1 MQGVI
6 ASSEVTREALDVSL
20 PKGERRRPLEQRGG
34 LPPWA
39 YDNAELTALEKELVF
54 RRNWLLV
61 GHVGQIPKVGDY
73 MTLDVAD
80 ERALVV
86 RGEDG
91 AVRAF
96 HNLCRHRGSR
106 VVAEPKGNCGRV
118 ITCPFHGWCYELS
131 GRLRG
136 VPRPKTFPKLDRDQY
151 GLKPLDC
158 EIWHGFVFVRFKGS
172 GPSMAEILAPVE
184 ADFAARP
191 MADLRTYDE
200 AWSYEFELDWK
211 AALDVDNE
219 GYHVPVAHPSLQDL
233 YGHSYRD
240 NILSDKL
247 NLSIGDFGDKPASL
261 WSVRHYMKA
270 LPEMSELPADQRR
283 SWRYYGI
290 FPNLVITL
298 FPDMVDFY
306 QFFPIDSRRSVM
318 RGGYLALPDSRREIR
333 LSRYLLQR
341 INRMTGD
348 EDIQLIKWAWEG
360 YRSSAFEDIMLSDDE
375 QVVRAYHDR
384 LRDVLPVLNLRE
396 APAPGTIAETNR
408 RLSGAA
414 V

>member
-1 MQGVI
+1 MQGAF
-6 ASSEVTREALDVSL
+6 ASESVTQGLTQVSL
-20 PKGERRRPLEQRGG
+20 PKGEGRQPLSERGG

-39 YDNAELTALEKELVF
+39 YDNDELTELEKELVF

-61 GHVGQIPKVGDY
+61 GHVGQIPEAGDY
-73 MTLDVAD
+73 LTLDMAD

-86 RGEDG
+86 RGSDG
-91 AVRAF
+91 VVRAF

-106 VVAEPKGNCGRV
+106 VVAETKGNCGKV
-118 ITCPFHGWCYELS
+118 ITCPFHGWCYNLD

-151 GLKPLDC
+151 GLKPLDF
-158 EIWHGFVFVRFKGS
+158 EIWQGFVFVRFKGS
-172 GPSMAEILAPVE
+172 GPSMAEIMAPVE
-184 ADFAARP
+184 ADFAGRDMAGLRP
-191 MADLRTYDE
+191 YGDL
-200 AWSYEFELDWK
+200 WSYEFELDWK

-219 GYHVPVAHPSLQDL
+219 GYHVPVAHPSLNDL
-233 YGHSYRD
+233 YGHTYRD
-240 NILSDKL
+240 NILSKKL
-247 NLSIGDFGDKPASL
+247 NLAIGDFGDKPASL
-261 WSVRHYMKA
+261 WSVRHYMKL
-270 LPEMSELPADQRR
+270 LPEMAELPADQRR
-283 SWRYYGI
+283 SWRYYGV

-298 FPDMVDFY
+298 FPDQVDYY

-318 RGGYLALPDSRREIR
+318 RGGYLALPDSSREMR
-333 LSRYLLQR
+333 LTRYLNRR

-384 LRDVLPVLNLRE
+384 LREALPVLNLRE
-396 APAPGTIAETNR
+396 APAPGTVAERNVE
-408 RLSGAA
+408 LGGAPI
-414 V
+414 